1 MIERILHNMSLL
13 FERTFET
20 VQDLN
25 RYRKDLNARLV
36 GPAGTPASEQ
46 PA

>member
-1 MIERILHNMSLL
+1 MGLL

-25 RYRKDLNARLV
+25 RYRKELNARLL
-36 GPAGTPASEQ
+36 GSTGAAEQ
-46 PA
+46 AA

>member
-1 MIERILHNMSLL
+1 MSLL

-25 RYRKDLNARLV
+25 RYRKELNASLQ
-36 GPAGTPASEQ
+36 AGGGEQ